1 MSNIDR
7 FNSELEQTTN
17 DLSSFNR
24 ILLKNSNLILNSN
37 ASKIAEEELQAS
49 EKFKELKGVAKNASA
64 QFGTFTKSLL
74 NSGSSFEPLA
84 SMMELITGTIGGFL
98 GALGPIGAI
107 FGAATKG
114 AGDVAAH
121 MIRSMDKA
129 YASFEKMS
137 QNGVVSS
144 FSDMQI
150 AGVKLGMSIS
160 EMETLFTK
168 SSKDIALLGGSAV
181 AGRVK
186 LEELGIYSRE
196 ARKQM
201 QRLGISALDFTEFQI
216 SALNQKQRY
225 QGTQVKI
232 DEDAVKTTSSYV
244 LELKSLSDITGMS
257 MKQHD
262 SLNKKLMNDP
272 RWIFGIQGNKEF
284 TKEGKEN
291 ALRLFNLLEGAPKQQ
306 EFLLEALQSTGVITG
321 SDKGAASDILVSL
334 TSVGYDLQDQR
345 KKLASGKLNEFE
357 FLKNF
362 YEAGKKANDTIKE
375 GNRMS
380 NKLEDYGYET
390 FVEMEQSIA
399 KFGKLTKERYNERLE
414 ENERISKL
422 PTGKSAEMGDTKTY
436 MRETQITMEQL
447 STNSDTVAG
456 LMNVMSATLG
466 EFIDYT
472 AKAAGKPIEKSVGLR
487 RELIRV
493 QKDISDLKP
502 GYAEYTKDRAETIRS
517 MPKMVG
523 SSWSIYNQALSEK
536 EYEKKLQ
543 ELETKQH
550 DIKMSI
556 LDNDIQLER
565 KKEDDL
571 TVQQKV
577 DLENYRKN
585 NPSPNIVSTP
595 TPVGTTGSTSSAST
609 SSPSPKLDMRSLLG
623 GNISRSAA
631 SPTSPKSTTSSSNNA
646 SLSIS
651 VPSGGTEVTSGSNS
665 GRAQGG
671 GYATGGV
678 VQNSNESDQSN
689 KGTEA
694 SQRSLPGSLNITSQD
709 NKHIENM
716 SADLSDKFSI
726 LIDLLESSNSTAKRK
741 MQATMA

>member
-1 MSNIDR
+1 MSNIEA

-17 DLSSFNR
+17 DLYSFNR
-24 ILLKNSNLILNSN
+24 ILLKNSNLILKSN
-37 ASKIAEEELQAS
+37 ASKIAEEESEAS

-84 SMMELITGTIGGFL
+84 SMMELISGTIGGFL

-144 FSDMQI
+144 FSDMQM

-232 DEDAVKTTSSYV
+232 DEDAVKTTESYV

-257 MKQHD
+257 MKKHD

-272 RWIFGIQGNKEF
+272 RWVFGIQGNKEF
-284 TKEGKEN
+284 TEEGKKQ
-291 ALRLFNLLEGAPKQQ
+291 ARILMNLIGDEAPKQQ
-306 EFLLEALQSTGVITG
+306 EFFLEALQSTGVITG
-321 SDKGAASDILVSL
+321 QGKNAASDMLVSL
-334 TSVGYDLQDQR
+334 TAVGYDTIEQR
-345 KKLASGKLNEFE
+345 KKLASGQLDGVTIYNN
-357 FLKNF
+357 FLK
-362 YEAGKKANDTIKE
+362 AGEKANDTLRE
-375 GNRMS
+375 GSQLS
-380 NKLEDYGYET
+380 NKIGDIHYDGY
-390 FVEMEQSIA
+390 VEIQNSIT
-399 KFGKLTKERYNERLE
+399 KFGKLKKEDLIDKIE
-414 ENERISKL
+414 ENERISKQS
-422 PTGKSAEMGDTKTY
+422 TGKSAEMGDTKTY

-456 LMNVMSATLG
+456 LMNVMSETLG
-466 EFIDYT
+466 QFIDYT
-472 AKAAGKPIEKSVGLR
+472 AKAAGKPIEKSVGLQ

-493 QKDISDLKP
+493 KKDINDLKP
-502 GYAEYTKDRAETIRS
+502 SYAEYNQDRSAQISS
-517 MPKMVG
+517 MPKMAG
-523 SSWSIYNQALSEK
+523 AAWSIYNRPLSEK

-550 DIKMSI
+550 NIKMSI

-571 TVQQKV
+571 TAQQKV
-577 DLENYRKN
+577 DLENHRKN
-585 NPSPNIVSTP
+585 NPQPNIVSTP
-595 TPVGTTGSTSSAST
+595 TAVGTTGSTPSAPSQSSNG
-609 SSPSPKLDMRSLLG
+609 PKGSGILNLFGSG
-623 GNISRSAA
+623 GAKPAA
-631 SPTSPKSTTSSSNNA
+631 PKSTTPSSNNA

-651 VPSGGTEVTSGSNS
+651 VPAGGTQVTSGSTS

-671 GYATGGV
+671 GYRTGGI
-678 VQNSNESDQSN
+678 VQSFEDSDQSN
-689 KGTEA
+689 KGTDV
-694 SQRSLPGSLNITSQD
+694 SQRSLPGSLNIASSD
-709 NKHIENM
+709 NKHIETM